1 MCSILPVSLHF
12 LVHFRLFCTISYT
25 KTCFLVHFSVHF
37 SGTSAAKARFKFPFL
52 KDLFTLRLEL
62 KKKVGMRNGPRR
74 PGFFTRNQHPPPKLW
89 FKRQNG
95 AALMI
100 GARPADCHNEGTTD
114 ETYRYSVFVI
124 ISFLSIR
131 PGTSPSGPKPFLG
144 RSSVRALTPC
154 PRKAKRPRGM
164 VTTLRRPCIREAVSK
179 KPKNPYYCQTAYD
192 SLIRGVQPPV
202 DKVQAKDGRF
212 WGAFC

>member
-1 MCSILPVSLHF
+1 MSRRRSDVFSRQRVSFKVQLPEMCSILPVSLHF

-37 SGTSAAKARFKFPFL
+37 SGTSAGESTIQVSIP

-62 KKKVGMRNGPRR
+62 KKKVGVRSSPQRR
-74 PGFFTRNQHPPPKLW
+74 AFFARNQHLPPKLW

-100 GARPADCHNEGTTD
+100 GARPAGCHNEGTTD

-144 RSSVRALTPC
+144 RRSVRALTPC

-164 VTTLRRPCIREAVSK
+164 VTTLRRP
-179 KPKNPYYCQTAYD
+179 
-192 SLIRGVQPPV
+192 
-202 DKVQAKDGRF
+202 
-212 WGAFC
+212 